1 MTPSIGRTRLKAVL
15 GTLLLLVGS
24 CKTTSNQA
32 SAIKE
37 SGLAVS
43 KPFFACGPAKTFY
56 FHWMTQRAA
65 EAWEKLAGAKLFAS
79 NGLDLMT
86 PRTGSWAPVN
96 KALIDGILQRND
108 TAEAGGGGIYLAGTP
123 TSSKGFGD
131 VLLIFR
137 MTGADGMGLP
147 CTQDT
152 GFKAVNT
159 AAKTDAARSS
169 LPLLVMYMP
178 AIGDHW
184 FVSPRTPD
192 RGRGE
197 SSVFDLPHQGD
208 ADQVADE
215 MMQGKSRSEML
226 MTLDQAVKSI
236 SSYSV
241 KVGKLTLEDWLKNYC
256 VRDIS
261 DASETFVQQWLCQS
275 LPSRLEKAMPQLQ
288 RGPLTS
294 DELKAVDAVASIYK
308 QKNGRVMLKLLD
320 RMATPSN

>member
-1 MTPSIGRTRLKAVL
+1 M
-15 GTLLLLVGS
+15 
-24 CKTTSNQA
+24 
-32 SAIKE
+32 
-37 SGLAVS
+37 
-43 KPFFACGPAKTFY
+43 
-56 FHWMTQRAA
+56 
-65 EAWEKLAGAKLFAS
+65 
-79 NGLDLMT
+79 
-86 PRTGSWAPVN
+86 
-96 KALIDGILQRND
+96 
-108 TAEAGGGGIYLAGTP
+108 
-123 TSSKGFGD
+123 
-131 VLLIFR
+131 
-137 MTGADGMGLP
+137 
-147 CTQDT
+147 
-152 GFKAVNT
+152 
-159 AAKTDAARSS
+159 
-169 LPLLVMYMP
+169 
-178 AIGDHW
+178 
-184 FVSPRTPD
+184 
-192 RGRGE
+192 
-197 SSVFDLPHQGD
+197 FDLPHQGD

-308 QKNGRVMLKLLD
+308 QMNGRVMLKLLD